1 VEISEIKVFLV
12 DEPKLKAFVSVVFD
26 RCFMVNDIKIIRG
39 REGLFV
45 SMPSRRK
52 KNGEF
57 KDVAHPLNNETR
69 SWMEESILTA
79 YRDTVS
85 RERGRTRPEDEA
97 TRPLPA
103 LGAIEPIA
111 AGQDGADEALV
122 GDGSLEEVHRRHL
135 TDSFWNVR

>member
-97 TRPLPA
+97 ARPLPA
-103 LGAIEPIA
+103 LAAIDPM
-111 AGQDGADEALV
+111 DGDRDEALV
-122 GDGSLEEVHRRHL
+122 GEGTLEEVHRRHL